1 MKIRTPK
8 PSDAGRDADEPQDGQ
23 ALLFSVEDSV
33 DLFLAELDIGAG
45 PAELAAQGAAPAAAA
60 TAAAPSS

>member
-1 MKIRTPK
+1 MKTRTPK
-8 PSDAGRDADEPQDGQ
+8 PSDAGRDADEPRDGQ

-45 PAELAAQGAAPAAAA
+45 PAELAA
-60 TAAAPSS
+60 